1 MQANSGEQES
11 FLTQVNI
18 QHSSIQ
24 LEPVDS
30 KRVLEIDDSEQDEDK
45 SQVLHEAQ
53 SNLQLEQQAE
63 EEFKEQMIS

>member
-45 SQVLHEAQ
+45 S
-53 SNLQLEQQAE
+53 
-63 EEFKEQMIS
+63 